1 MLDTNICSFIMRE
14 QPEAVL
20 KNLEQAVLRGHR
32 IVVSAIT
39 YSEMRFGAT
48 GPKASPRHV
57 QLVDAFCARLD
68 AILPR
73 DRAAVDATTE
83 VKVALRLAGTPIGP
97 NDTAIAGHAIAT
109 GAILVTNNVREFE
122 QVLDWYWKTGQD
134 KGVRPPRRPYH
145 YFAMSVVF
153 IFSVKKGSIRIRVSA

>member
-1 MLDTNICSFIMRE
+1 MNTIYMLDTCICSFIMRE

-20 KNLEQAVLRGHR
+20 KRLEQAVLRGHR

-57 QLVDAFCARLD
+57 QQVEEFCARLD
-68 AILPR
+68 AILPW

-83 VKVALRLAGTPIGP
+83 IRSERHG
-97 NDTAIAGHAIAT
+97 DCRSRHCRRRRAGH
-109 GAILVTNNVREFE
+109 E
-122 QVLDWYWKTGQD
+122 QCA
-134 KGVRPPRRPYH
+134 GV
-145 YFAMSVVF
+145 
-153 IFSVKKGSIRIRVSA
+153 